1 MAKRSAKDY
10 EEMSRA
16 VESGAYTVRGP
27 MEFGATLRMGR
38 PIKGT
43 PTAGKT
49 PGVTVRLPTSL
60 RVEIEHRVKAGESRS
75 ESELIRQAV
84 VEYLERHPGCR

>member
-1 MAKRSAKDY
+1 
-10 EEMSRA
+10 
-16 VESGAYTVRGP
+16 
-27 MEFGATLRMGR
+27 
-38 PIKGT
+38 
-43 PTAGKT
+43 
-49 PGVTVRLPTSL
+49 VRLPTSL